1 MEQQL
6 HERRAEALHPFSAD
20 PWRRRGPA
28 SGIIAIVVA
37 VAVAIGVI
45 ALIIAT

>member
-28 SGIIAIVVA
+28 SGIFAIVVA

>member
-1 MEQQL
+1 MDQEL
-6 HERRAEALHPFSAD
+6 HDRRAGALHPFSAD

-37 VAVAIGVI
+37 VAVAVGVI
-45 ALIIAT
+45 ALIVAT

>member
-6 HERRAEALHPFSAD
+6 HDRRAEALHPFSAD

-28 SGIIAIVVA
+28 SGIIATVAA

-45 ALIIAT
+45 ALIVAT